1 MSQICFI
8 SSLPINLLVLSL
20 LEFCCYTEQRHSTH
34 AEVMARYRS
43 CPAVSQICAFIV
55 FPSTWMLLVANST
68 PMVLLLS
75 RLNSLRVKRD
85 RRLLFPTPES
95 PINTTKRKNIIF
107 KIKSSYQH
115 LHSAVVLPRCYV
127 ASQAGPR
134 GAAQPDKHRRKLC
147 SQHLRLYYSQLAS
160 PAPKQPQ
167 AFLLLAAAQFLRD
180 GNEKLLQGL
189 SAATH
194 CFGGPKP
201 LQVIRGN

>member
-1 MSQICFI
+1 
-8 SSLPINLLVLSL
+8 
-20 LEFCCYTEQRHSTH
+20 
-34 AEVMARYRS
+34 MARYRS

-95 PINTTKRKNIIF
+95 PINTTERKDIIF
-107 KIKSSYQH
+107 EINSSYQH
-115 LHSAVVLPRCYV
+115 LHSAAVLRGCYV
-127 ASQAGPR
+127 ALQAGPR
-134 GAAQPDKHRRKLC
+134 GVVQPDKHRRKLC
-147 SQHLRLYYSQLAS
+147 WQHLRLYYSQLAS
-160 PAPKQPQ
+160 PAPKQSQ

-180 GNEKLLQGL
+180 GNEKLLQRL
-189 SAATH
+189 ATTKC

-201 LQVIRGN
+201 LPVIRGN

>member
-1 MSQICFI
+1 MDLQRGLIPSG
-8 SSLPINLLVLSL
+8 PKWVLLILH
-20 LEFCCYTEQRHSTH
+20 LEVYLYCLCHNSAGRHSTH

-95 PINTTKRKNIIF
+95 PINTTGRKEIIF
-107 KIKSSYQH
+107 RINSSHQH
-115 LHSAVVLPRCYV
+115 FHRAVVLSGCYA
-127 ASQAGPR
+127 ASQASPR
-134 GAAQPDKHRRKLC
+134 DVQPDKRRRKLHW
-147 SQHLRLYYSQLAS
+147 QHLRFHYSQLAS

-167 AFLLLAAAQFLRD
+167 TFSLCTAAQFLRD
-180 GNEKLLQGL
+180 GNEK
-189 SAATH
+189 
-194 CFGGPKP
+194 
-201 LQVIRGN
+201 